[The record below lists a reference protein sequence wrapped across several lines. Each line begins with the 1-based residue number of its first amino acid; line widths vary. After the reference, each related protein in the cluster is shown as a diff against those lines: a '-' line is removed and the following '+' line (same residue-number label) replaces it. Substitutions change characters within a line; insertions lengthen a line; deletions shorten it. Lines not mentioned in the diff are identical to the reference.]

1 MDEWKQHTQAKERE
15 EGGRDHVVGKEE
27 EKKRTR
33 RNSALFLLF

>member
-27 EKKRTR
+27 EKKKGQTEF
-33 RNSALFLLF
+33 LFLLF

>member
-27 EKKRTR
+27 DKTEF
-33 RNSALFLLF
+33 SSFSFVLI

>member
-1 MDEWKQHTQAKERE
+1 MDEGKQHTQAKERE
-15 EGGRDHVVGKEE
+15 EGGRDHAVGKE